1 MKKYS
6 LLVIDSF
13 LCCTWNPRCDL
24 MKRCLGSINDSETSY
39 SLRFFPHQIQQ
50 WGNPLPT
57 SVVLE
62 LLPFFS
68 NGQPN
73 LHDCLSRK
81 RSSEKSTCKCIFLPA
96 LSFGE
101 KHHAPKYRAT
111 EIWVA
116 WLMLLS
122 GSSCIATNS
131 SPGDSGWTCKGCNR
145 TQSKP
150 LKSGN
155 WLV

>member
-1 MKKYS
+1 MS
-6 LLVIDSF
+6 WVDQ
-13 LCCTWNPRCDL
+13 
-24 MKRCLGSINDSETSY
+24 
-39 SLRFFPHQIQQ
+39 RFRNIIFFEIFSPSDTAMRDH
-50 WGNPLPT
+50 PLPT

-62 LLPFFS
+62 LLAFLA

-81 RSSEKSTCKCIFLPA
+81 RSSEKSTCN
-96 LSFGE
+96 
-101 KHHAPKYRAT
+101 
-111 EIWVA
+111 
-116 WLMLLS
+116 
-122 GSSCIATNS
+122 GSSGIATNS
-131 SPGDSGWTCKGCNR
+131 SPGDSGRTCKGCNR

>member
-1 MKKYS
+1 MLHVKPS
-6 LLVIDSF
+6 LWSHEEMSWVDQ
-13 LCCTWNPRCDL
+13 
-24 MKRCLGSINDSETSY
+24 
-39 SLRFFPHQIQQ
+39 RFRNIIFFEIFSPSDTAMRDH
-50 WGNPLPT
+50 PLPT

-62 LLPFFS
+62 LLPFLA

-101 KHHAPKYRAT
+101 KHHAPIYRAT

-122 GSSCIATNS
+122 GSSGIATNS